1 MNVDQ
6 YTEVPG
12 WWNREEIKAQL
23 ISAVEKDKLL
33 KEMENTDN
41 KVVIESDTFEKAEI
55 ALNNMVAVH
64 EEILT

>member
-12 WWNREEIKAQL
+12 WWNREEIN
-23 ISAVEKDKLL
+23 SAVEKDKLL

-41 KVVIESDTFEKAEI
+41 KVVIEIDSLSAYKGE
-55 ALNNMVAVH
+55 
-64 EEILT
+64 

>member
-23 ISAVEKDKLL
+23 ISEVEKDKVL

-41 KVVIESDTFEKAEI
+41 KVVIEIDSLSAYKGE
-55 ALNNMVAVH
+55 
-64 EEILT
+64 